1 MNQQIILYK
10 IFIQILKFYKG
21 IIRFNSHIITDY
33 FNMSKT
39 DIKQHDFVRD
49 LSVLIPVVN
58 QSSPPFPESDAQGI
72 NINMQNLLEIKIYQI
87 LIIK

>member
-1 MNQQIILYK
+1 
-10 IFIQILKFYKG
+10 
-21 IIRFNSHIITDY
+21 
-33 FNMSKT
+33 MSKT

-72 NINMQNLLEIKIYQI
+72 NIICRIY
-87 LIIK
+87 